1 MAIIKCPECGHQI
14 SEKATICPIC
24 GVEIDGKITRCVH
37 CGEVYF
43 KADGLCPNCHRP
55 YRAPAVVF
63 TDGDVDEDVDEHINE
78 PSSTPS
84 ASARYTSNEKE
95 PSAPTTPVV
104 KETHQ
109 EAKEAT
115 EAPAVA
121 APSVEQP
128 VSEEVTRP
136 ADNSPEKE
144 THSESETYVQ
154 EEAFGE
160 DEVYVEDELPIE
172 EPESSKTKDID
183 TKDEFLIR
191 TPGEDGYIDT
201 EADEEETSSH
211 GESTEETRPHKHN
224 YIPLVVSL
232 AITAVIAAICLYF
245 YKESKMEREIQ
256 AFNVAMDSGD
266 TEAMRDFLHNYTD
279 ATDEH
284 KAAINEAIS
293 KITKQEED
301 LSLCMAN
308 RDKDA
313 LLRYVHDYPDSPY
326 RSKILAMVDTLDWE
340 DACKTNKKAAYDK
353 YIAQHPDGAFIKDA
367 REKVT
372 VKKIEATQE
381 DNDMARS
388 LFREFFLSVNGNDA
402 ARLTPNLSDQ
412 ITSFMST
419 PNPSKDDVIGWMKRQ
434 HGDGVANVI
443 WKLNND
449 YKIQKRE
456 QGGTKDYTI
465 DFTAK
470 KTVVHS
476 DGRATSEHY
485 KIKSNVNGNGK
496 ISSME
501 MQKYTPQPSESTSSS
516 SSSGSSTKSSSNSGS
531 SAKQSSS
538 GSSTKSSSNSGSS
551 AKQSS
556 GGSSTKS
563 SSNSGSSSKQSSGG
577 SSTKSSSNSGSS
589 SKQSTGGSSTKP
601 SSNSGSSSKQSSGGS
616 STKSSSNS
624 GSSAK
629 SSGSSAKSSGSST
642 KSSGSSSNASKDNKS
657 QKKP

>member
-1 MAIIKCPECGHQI
+1 
-14 SEKATICPIC
+14 
-24 GVEIDGKITRCVH
+24 
-37 CGEVYF
+37 
-43 KADGLCPNCHRP
+43 
-55 YRAPAVVF
+55 
-63 TDGDVDEDVDEHINE
+63 
-78 PSSTPS
+78 
-84 ASARYTSNEKE
+84 
-95 PSAPTTPVV
+95 
-104 KETHQ
+104 
-109 EAKEAT
+109 
-115 EAPAVA
+115 
-121 APSVEQP
+121 
-128 VSEEVTRP
+128 
-136 ADNSPEKE
+136 
-144 THSESETYVQ
+144 
-154 EEAFGE
+154 
-160 DEVYVEDELPIE
+160 
-172 EPESSKTKDID
+172 
-183 TKDEFLIR
+183 
-191 TPGEDGYIDT
+191 
-201 EADEEETSSH
+201 
-211 GESTEETRPHKHN
+211 
-224 YIPLVVSL
+224 
-232 AITAVIAAICLYF
+232 
-245 YKESKMEREIQ
+245 
-256 AFNVAMDSGD
+256 
-266 TEAMRDFLHNYTD
+266 
-279 ATDEH
+279 
-284 KAAINEAIS
+284 
-293 KITKQEED
+293 
-301 LSLCMAN
+301 
-308 RDKDA
+308 
-313 LLRYVHDYPDSPY
+313 
-326 RSKILAMVDTLDWE
+326 MVDTLDWE

-353 YIAQHPDGAFIKDA
+353 YIAQHPDGAFIKEA

-516 SSSGSSTKSSSNSGS
+516 SSSGSSTKP
-531 SAKQSSS
+531 
-538 GSSTKSSSNSGSS
+538 
-551 AKQSS
+551 
-556 GGSSTKS
+556 

-589 SKQSTGGSSTKP
+589 SKQSTS
-601 SSNSGSSSKQSSGGS
+601 GS

-629 SSGSSAKSSGSST
+629 PSGSSSKP
-642 KSSGSSSNASKDNKS
+642 SGSSSNASKDNKS
-657 QKKP
+657 QKKS